1 MNMNES
7 DISPVPRN
15 LYPYLKEIAE
25 RLFSGHAAIM
35 VGSGLSKNAK
45 RHSPS
50 CRSFPDWSELGD
62 QFYEKLHDRKPD
74 ADNRYLS
81 ASKLA
86 HEVEAAIGRPAL
98 DQLLRDAIPDQDYE
112 PSPLHVKLLDLPWTD
127 IFTTNYDTLLER
139 ACRSVASR
147 RYDIVVNSD
156 DLVYSERPR
165 IVKLHG
171 SFPTARPFIITDEDY
186 RRYPDAFAPFVNTVR
201 QALLENTLCLIGFSG
216 DDPNFLQWIGWIH
229 DNLGRRNSPK
239 IYLVGMLSLS
249 DSQRKLL
256 ERRNI
261 VTIDMSE
268 YRDIEADDHGKALGR
283 FVEFLQSS
291 KGEFNTLDWPR
302 GDDPDPPDDGA
313 YRESKIR
320 ELLPIWKAQRRSYPG
335 WVIVP
340 EARRRALWSATR
352 RWIDDPPVDE
362 SLPCFIDLEF
372 AYELIWRMERCQ
384 YPIFSGQINFLKAT
398 LNRYLSADVDKC
410 LETLSAPLEDHNLHN
425 PTRNEVRNMCHH
437 LLLALLRY
445 YREEG
450 QIEEWTRTCERL
462 DDCLTTMSPEHK
474 AQLYYERALL
484 ALFELNPEKLKQR
497 IKVWPIDNSL
507 PFWEAKRAG
516 LLAEIGQVHDATRML
531 ENSLTAIRVKI
542 NLKPVMTDY
551 TLVSQE
557 SLVML
562 MLRFVRLSLLY
573 RADEFAKMQK
583 VVKEFSERLHALR
596 QYDCD
601 PWSELQKFERAL
613 DRQPVDRP
621 HVTVKPEFDIG
632 KVTQTRHFRSYDQDT
647 LTAYEFLR
655 FCEDAGIPF
664 RIPNFSIAVKSA
676 RGSLERIA
684 NYSPYWAMATLLRI
698 GSDKVVDRIFDRV
711 SLAGMDTAS
720 ADRLVDRYLNAL
732 GLATPD
738 IGARQH
744 HRDENFGTQLA
755 KVVPEILSR
764 LCCRC
769 SQSAHDQLLDFLIS
783 VYRSDRRG
791 TYQGVRNLAKRLL
804 KSVAVDQRIDLI
816 PKLLNFPVLS
826 NLDHIEQGEYVNP
839 FIFLDVPRDAL
850 PRGMEIADK
859 DIDPFI
865 DRSFSEDRVERRWAT
880 HTLGRLHR
888 WGLLEVEMTERF
900 SDALW
905 GRLDDDGLPSD
916 TDYLPHAFLTLPHP
930 AEISPSEVFRKW
942 VHNQQFPVQDDRASI
957 PIGGQNVLCNAIIG
971 ASRHLEWSDD
981 DVRSIVHRLVAW
993 WDTDKKYLK
1002 WVHATSLF
1010 GPIADE
1016 VRGRFFG
1023 LVGTLVAVISPR
1035 FDPDNDNVR
1044 ECLERVVREMR
1055 EYGLPALR
1063 LEAACLYMFPKERDA
1078 VFQRIDA
1085 GMASSVKEFVEDALR
1100 AVLVVSEVISADAT
1114 DRERADL
1121 VRILDIASQILRWRR
1136 DTGLAPAIY
1145 TVAKVMARHP
1155 WSFSGNVLRSVL
1167 EGLHHMIGDSAI
1179 RAPSSP
1185 RKDRNKDD
1193 SDIYKKLIVR
1203 RAAARLAYTV
1213 SKHYE
1218 RRSESVPDV
1227 IKKWESICRSDDEF
1241 AEIRNQWSSRL
1252 Q

>member
-7 DISPVPRN
+7 DIPPVPSN

-62 QFYEKLHDRKPD
+62 QFYEKLYERKPD

-139 ACRSVASR
+139 ACRSVTSR

-171 SFPTARPFIITDEDY
+171 SFPTGRPFIVTDEDY

-239 IYLVGMLSLS
+239 IYLVGTLSLS

-261 VTIDMSE
+261 VTVDMSE
-268 YRDIEADDHGKALGR
+268 YRDIEADDHGRALGR
-283 FVEFLQSS
+283 FVAFLQSS

-302 GDDPDPPDDGA
+302 GDDPVRPDDGA
-313 YRESKIR
+313 DRASKIR

-352 RWIDDPPVDE
+352 RWINNPPVDE

-372 AYELIWRMERCQ
+372 SYELIWRMERCQ
-384 YPIFSGQINFLKAT
+384 CPISSNQIDFLEAT

-410 LETLSAPLEDHNLHN
+410 LETLSAPLEDHSLHN

-437 LLLALLRY
+437 ILLALLRY

-450 QIEEWTRTCERL
+450 QIEEWTRTCARL
-462 DDCLTTMSPEHK
+462 DDRVTTMSPEHK

-497 IKVWPIDNSL
+497 IKGWPIDNSL

-516 LLAEIGQVHDATRML
+516 LLAEVGQVHDATRIL
-531 ENSLTAIRVKI
+531 ENSLTTIRVKN

-551 TLVSQE
+551 SLVSRE

-562 MLRFVRLSLLY
+562 LLRSVQLSSVFPAGELEKWQE
-573 RADEFAKMQK
+573 DT
-583 VVKEFSERLHALR
+583 KEFKDRWHVLR

-601 PWSELQKFERAL
+601 PWNELEVFKHAL
-613 DRQPVDRP
+613 DRAPVDSL
-621 HVTVKPEFDIG
+621 HVTEKPEFDIG
-632 KVTQTRHFRSYDQDT
+632 DVTQTRHIGIVDHET
-647 LTAYEFLR
+647 LTAYQFLR

-664 RIPNFSIAVKSA
+664 RIPGCSIAVKSA
-676 RGSLERIA
+676 TGTLSRIA
-684 NYSPYWAMATLLRI
+684 TYSPYWAMATLVRI
-698 GSDKVVDRIFDRV
+698 GSDEVVDRIFDRAA
-711 SLAGMDTAS
+711 LASMDTVAV
-720 ADRLVDRYLNAL
+720 DRLVDRYLNAL
-732 GLATPD
+732 ELATAD
-738 IGARQH
+738 IGARVRH
-744 HRDENFGTQLA
+744 WDENFGTQLA

-769 SQSAHDQLLDFLIS
+769 SRSAHDQLLEFLIS
-783 VYRSDRRG
+783 VYRSDRRR
-791 TYQGVRNLAKRLL
+791 TYHGIQNLAKRLL
-804 KSVAVDQRIDLI
+804 KSVSVDQRIDLI

-826 NLDHIEQGEYVNP
+826 NLDAIEKREYLNP

-850 PRGMEIADK
+850 SRGLEVADK
-859 DIDPFI
+859 DIDRFI
-865 DRSFSEDRVERRWAT
+865 DSAFSEDRVERRWAT
-880 HTLGRLHR
+880 RTLGRLHR
-888 WGLLEVEMTERF
+888 WGLLEVETTERF
-900 SDALW
+900 ADALW

-916 TDYLPHAFLTLPHP
+916 TEYLPHAFLTLPHP
-930 AEISPSEVFRKW
+930 AEINPSEVFRKW
-942 VHNQQFPVQDDRASI
+942 VHNQQFPVQEDRTSI
-957 PIGGQNVLCNAIIG
+957 PIGGQSVLCNAIIG
-971 ASRHLEWSDD
+971 ASRYLEWSDD
-981 DVRSIVHRLVAW
+981 DVSSIVHRLVAW
-993 WDTDKKYLK
+993 WDTDKKYMK
-1002 WVHATSLF
+1002 WVHVTSPYRL
-1010 GPIADE
+1010 IADQA
-1016 VRGRFFG
+1016 RGRFFG

-1035 FDPDNDNVR
+1035 FNPDDDNDVR

-1055 EYGLPALR
+1055 EHGLPALR
-1063 LEAACLYMFPKERDA
+1063 LEAACLHMFPEKRDA
-1078 VFQRIDA
+1078 VLQRIDA
-1085 GMASSVKEFVEDALR
+1085 GLASPVNEAVEDALR
-1100 AVLVVSEVISADAT
+1100 AVSVMSELIRADAT

-1121 VRILDIASQILRWRR
+1121 VRSLDIASQILRWRR
-1136 DTGLAPAIY
+1136 DTGLGPAIY
-1145 TVAKVMARHP
+1145 TVAEVMARHP
-1155 WSFSGNVLRSVL
+1155 WSFSGNVRRSVL

-1179 RAPSSP
+1179 RTPSSP
-1185 RKDRNKDD
+1185 RQDRKKDD
-1193 SDIYKKLIVR
+1193 SDISKKLIVR

-1241 AEIRNQWSSRL
+1241 AEIRNQWFV
-1252 Q
+1252 